1 MKKEIS
7 ISQSVGLDRYVV
19 PTDLFR
25 TPILRGDPIRAP
37 LYRIFRIFHIFRS
50 EEEEYFC
57 EELRFGAVRD
67 N

>member
-25 TPILRGDPIRAP
+25 TPILRGDPIRDS
-37 LYRIFRIFHIFRS
+37 LYRIFRS
-50 EEEEYFC
+50 EEYFC